1 MDDTYQT
8 EVNRVNAAET
18 LSDFEKSVTSD
29 IMFWA
34 YEQNERL
41 GLQGKEMLKF
51 DTFDNLARAYWD
63 SIISTYGQR
72 ELRATK

>member
-8 EVNRVNAAET
+8 EVNRVNAVET
-18 LSDFEKSVTSD
+18 LSDFEESVRSE
-29 IMFWA
+29 IMNWG

-41 GLQGKEMLKF
+41 GSQGKEMIKF
-51 DTFDNLARAYWD
+51 NTFDNLARAYWNT
-63 SIISTYGQR
+63 ITSTYGQR